1 MSSRLDGFRSGAL
14 QRSIFLRYLPS
25 RKRTRCSSVLS
36 SKKIIM
42 RTKTLTPQIRDDAE
56 SLPRPE
62 MQRLQLERLRAGITR
77 AAANVPFYKEK
88 LAAAKITA
96 ESVRSLEDLAHVP
109 FTAKSDLRDHYP
121 FAMLAVPMHEVIRLH
136 ASSGT
141 TGHATVVAYTRND
154 IALWS
159 NLMARAYAAAGVTAD
174 DIVHNAYGYG
184 LFTGGLGF
192 HYGAETIG
200 ATVVPV
206 SGGNTK
212 RQLMLMRDLGSTVLC
227 CTPSYSLL
235 IAETAREEGI
245 DPRDLNLKVG
255 LFGAEPWSEPM
266 REEIEARL
274 GITALNVYG
283 LSEIIGPGVSAE
295 CTAKQGLHINEDH
308 FIPEIIDPV
317 AEQPLPD
324 GEPGEL
330 VLTCM
335 TKEALPLIR
344 YRTRDRTRLIR
355 EKCACGRT
363 TVRMERL
370 MGRTD
375 DMLIVRGVNVFPS
388 QIESV
393 LLETGGIEPHYQLI
407 VDRRAGH
414 TDELDVLVEVS
425 AEVFGNQEHLVQLEK
440 RLSYEVQSAL
450 GISCKIKLVGPRE
463 IARSEGKA
471 VRVIDKRK

>member
-1 MSSRLDGFRSGAL
+1 
-14 QRSIFLRYLPS
+14 
-25 RKRTRCSSVLS
+25 
-36 SKKIIM
+36 M
-42 RTKTLTPQIRDDAE
+42 RTSTLIPQIRDAAE
-56 SLPRPE
+56 SLPRAE
-62 MQRLQLERLRAGITR
+62 MAHLQLKRLRTGIAR
-77 AAANVPFYKEK
+77 VSVAVPFYKEK

-96 ESVRSLEDLAHVP
+96 DKIRSLEELAHLP

-121 FAMLAVPMHEVIRLH
+121 FGLLAVPMQEVIRVH

-141 TGHATVVAYTRND
+141 TGRPTVVAYTRND

-159 NLMARAYAAAGVTAD
+159 NLMARAYAAAGVTAND
-174 DIVHNAYGYG
+174 LVHNAYGYG

-200 ATVVPV
+200 ATVVPA

-212 RQLMLMRDLGSTVLC
+212 RQLMLLRDFRSTVLC

-235 IAETAREEGI
+235 IAETAHEEGL
-245 DPRDLNLKVG
+245 DPRELKLKVG
-255 LFGAEPWSEPM
+255 LFGAEPWSERM

-274 GITALNVYG
+274 NITALNVYG
-283 LSEIIGPGVSAE
+283 LSEVIGPGVSAE

-308 FIPEIIDPV
+308 FIPEIIDPITG
-317 AEQPLPD
+317 QPLHD

-330 VLTCM
+330 VLTCL

-370 MGRTD
+370 TGRTD
-375 DMLIVRGVNVFPS
+375 DMLIVRGVNIFPS

-407 VDRRAGH
+407 VDRHAGH

-440 RLSYEVQSAL
+440 RLSYQVQSAL
-450 GISCKIKLVGPRE
+450 GIACRIKLVGPRE

-471 VRVIDKRK
+471 VRVIDRRKL